1 MKCLTY
7 QEFLVELY
15 STWDHTILRKGQ
27 YLMNL
32 LHKHWPEEYARVT
45 ALNVEGKQ
53 VDWPP
58 DIERILDEEKAI
70 DSIPKFIV
78 EKNIS

>member
-1 MKCLTY
+1 MKQLTY

-32 LHKHWPEEYARVT
+32 LHKHWPEECHRVV
-45 ALNVEGKQ
+45 ASDIKDKQ
-53 VDWPP
+53 INCFYNDNLVSNTLEHLSKVWP
-58 DIERILDEEKAI
+58 K
-70 DSIPKFIV
+70 
-78 EKNIS
+78 

>member
-53 VDWPP
+53 VDCFYNDNLVQNTLEHLSKVWP
-58 DIERILDEEKAI
+58 K
-70 DSIPKFIV
+70 
-78 EKNIS
+78 